1 MYGWVKVSPVCCGG
15 HHAASPTCVLWG
27 SSCSITHLLCAGVSS
42 YMQHH
47 PPAVCRGG
55 HHAASPTCC
64 VPWGSSYMQHHP
76 PAVCRGGHHA
86 ASPTCCVP
94 WGSSCSITHLLCA
107 VGVIMQH
114 HPPAVC
120 CGGHHTASPT
130 CCMRVGHHAASC
142 HLCAGGVSPAAA
154 AAAAAES
161 DSSSRA
167 LLLHE
172 RTPHTSHCPYPP
184 RVKKDLER
192 YSPWTYTPESLHA
205 SPKPYTLKP

>member
-1 MYGWVKVSPVCCGG
+1 M
-15 HHAASPTCVLWG
+15 LWR
-27 SSCSITHLLCAGVSS
+27 SSCSIAHLCVVGLI
-42 YMQHH
+42 MQHH
-47 PPAVCRGG
+47 PPAVCRGVII
-55 HHAASPTCC
+55 HAASPTCC
-64 VPWGSSYMQHHP
+64 VPWGSPCSITHLLC
-76 PAVCRGGHHA
+76 AVGVIIHA